1 MFHVATSAST
11 VLSQTQMGSST
22 DTTWEESKQPVLA
35 KSALSI
41 QSRIARVVDVPALT
55 GFTLTLALIRVKTA
69 HKTVTSAVQQTF
81 ATNAT

>member
-1 MFHVATSAST
+1 VFHVATSAST

-69 HKTVTSAVQQTF
+69 QKTVKSAVQQTF